1 MKALKNLYV
10 AINKNMRNIII
21 GFIAAVFVA
30 AALLPPEII
39 ENNLLLAWGGVALF
53 SLFMAL
59 GDHVLGW
66 WDDVADLFD

>member
-1 MKALKNLYV
+1 MLKDLYI
-10 AINKNMRNIII
+10 AINMNMRSIII

-39 ENNLLLAWGGVALF
+39 ENNLLLAWGGVAVF
-53 SLFMAL
+53 SLFLAL

-66 WDDVADLFD
+66 WNDVAGLFD